1 MVSIVMAS
9 YNGEA
14 YICEQ
19 INSILSQT
27 FQQFEL
33 VVCDDCSTD
42 STWKILNGYSAGD
55 NRIRIFQNENNIGF
69 KRNFAKAISLAKG
82 EYVALCDQDDI
93 WEPDHLELLLNHLG
107 NKMIACG
114 DSLLVDSQ
122 NNPLNMT
129 LSYQESLDF
138 VPDDDLKK
146 AYSVFYFRSPFQG
159 AGMLIR
165 REFFEV
171 ALPIPQQSL
180 YHDVWFSELSCFY
193 GGMNFFKKPI
203 SRYRQHNRN
212 VTGGRS
218 QRRSKLGIWLRKILR
233 GKYLQDRSYAA
244 LQILE
249 RLNDL
254 TEEQRLFL
262 EKVILHGERKKT
274 FRGRVLNSIFE
285 LIHYKYIYS
294 CYGRNWL

>member
-1 MVSIVMAS
+1 MISIVMAS

-27 FQQFEL
+27 LQQFEL

-42 STWKILNGYSAGD
+42 STWEILKGYSTID
-55 NRIRIFQNENNIGF
+55 NRIRIFRNENNIGF
-69 KRNFAKAISLAKG
+69 KNNFTKAISLAKG
-82 EYVALCDQDDI
+82 EYIALCDQDDI
-93 WEPDHLELLLNHLG
+93 WESDHLEQLLTHIG

-114 DSLLVDSQ
+114 DSLLVNSA
-122 NNPLNMT
+122 NLSLNMT
-129 LSYQESLDF
+129 LSDQESLDF

-165 REFFEV
+165 RDFFAV
-171 ALPIPQQSL
+171 ALPIPQQLL

-193 GGMNFFKKPI
+193 GGMNYFKKVI
-203 SRYRQHNRN
+203 SRYRQHNNN
-212 VTGGRS
+212 VSGGRS
-218 QRRSKLGIWLRKILR
+218 KRRPKLGPWFRKILR

-249 RLNDL
+249 RVNSL
-254 TEEQRLFL
+254 TKEQRQFL

-274 FRGRVLNSIFE
+274 FQGRVLNSLFE
-285 LIHYKYIYS
+285 LVYYKYIYS
-294 CYGRNWL
+294 CNGRKWL